1 MQRKIIQTVAVL
13 VSSLIITA
21 CSTAP
26 KVEGDVQKE
35 NYVKIEKSMPLKKI
49 HDIIKEAGEQ
59 DGWRMTE
66 FKDNALIAEKFGND
80 SSEVVTIDFTRSS
93 FHLTPANSDLES
105 AIVDKLN
112 ADE

>member
-1 MQRKIIQTVAVL
+1 MQRKILRTVAVI

-21 CSTAP
+21 CSTTP
-26 KVEGDVQKE
+26 KVQGDVQKE
-35 NYVKIEKSMPLKKI
+35 NYVKIEKSMSLKKI

-66 FKDNALIAEKFGND
+66 FRDNALIAEKFHSD
-80 SSEVVTIDFTRSS
+80 SSEVVTIEFSRSS

-105 AIVDKLN
+105 AIADKLS